1 MKVSYTSKKRVRK
14 NFGRIDACIDMP
26 SLLEVQT
33 GSYNS
38 FINNVDMYGNHCE
51 FGLEEVFK
59 SIFPIRDFAGNG
71 MLEFVKYELAQ
82 PKYDM
87 EECIKRDL
95 TYAAPVKATL
105 RLVVF
110 DVDEDTGAKSV
121 HDVKE
126 QDVFMGDIPL
136 MTPNGT
142 FIVNGTERVV
152 VSQMHRSP
160 GVFFDH
166 DKGKT
171 MANGEFLFAARIIPY
186 RGSWLDFEFDSKDLV
201 YARIDRRRKLPV
213 TTIFYSLYSKETEEQ
228 FAKAKEEGRKL
239 EPSEIK
245 GMDKEEIL
253 AYFYETYT
261 VEKEKKGWKVEF
273 DAQKMKGVKFEYDLV
288 DANTGKVVLE
298 KDKKITP
305 RKAKELVEKGLT
317 HFLVKNNYML
327 GKYLAKAIVLSKT
340 GEVLA
345 DAGDEITEELL
356 AAIDDSKVKS
366 FELLY
371 IDNVNVGPYIR
382 NTLMQDRNTNREEAL
397 GDIYKVMRPGEP
409 VTLEASEAIFKNLF
423 FDEERYDLSS
433 VGRVKMNSALDISYE
448 DAPDTCHILRKDDIL
463 RVVKHMVE
471 LKDGKGVVDDIDHLG
486 NRRVR
491 SVGELMENQYRMG
504 LARMERAI
512 KEKMSSEILNNVKPQ
527 DLVNSK
533 PIAAVIRE
541 FFGSSQLSQFMDQN
555 NPLSEVTHKRRLSAL
570 GPGGLS
576 RDRAGFEVRDVHP
589 THYGRICPIETPE
602 GPNIGLINALSS
614 YARINKYGFI
624 ECPYRKVVD
633 GVVTSDVVYLSADE
647 ESRYV
652 MAEANAEV
660 TDEGKFVKDLIT
672 CRKAGEVIFAKPEEI
687 NFIDVSPKQLVS
699 VAAALIPFLEN
710 DDANRALMGSN
721 MQRQGVPLLR
731 SEAPLVG
738 TGIEA
743 TVAKDSGATLV
754 AKYDGEVVAVDA
766 NRIVIRTEATENVV
780 DMGVEIYRLSKFR
793 RSNANT
799 CINQVP
805 LVKVGDKI
813 KAGDI
818 IADGPCTDMG
828 ELALGKNVLVAFMPW
843 NGLNYEDAILLSEK
857 ISRDDVL
864 TSLHIE
870 EFEVMARD
878 TKLGQEEITRDIPN
892 VGEDAL
898 RNLDESGII
907 YIGAEVKAG
916 DILVGKVTP
925 KGESLVTPEE
935 KLLRAIFGEKASDV
949 RDTSLRAQPG
959 IEGVVVDV
967 QVFNRRGVEKDER
980 SLAIEQAEISKLA
993 KDRDDEMSIVRKSY
1007 NQRLKEMLLGQTVVD
1022 APKGIAKKLVLTE
1035 EVLKNIP
1042 EYQLGKIVI
1051 KDEELMA
1058 KIESFTNAFNERL
1071 DRVQKHFEQKVDEV
1085 QRGDDLL
1092 PGVLK
1097 QVKVFIATK
1106 RKMQTGDKMAGR
1118 HGNKGTVSRV
1128 LPLEDMPY
1136 MEDGTPVDIV
1146 LNPLGVP
1153 SRMNVGQ
1160 ILETHLGWAAKELG
1174 KQLNELCEQY
1184 KRGEK
1189 TIEELNE
1196 RLKDIYG
1203 EKQYKREIEVLSEP
1217 EKLEMVSNL
1226 KNGIPM
1232 ATPVFDGAN
1241 GDDINRML
1249 TMAGLPTSGQIDLYD
1264 GRTGEKF
1271 DRKVTVGIIYMIKL
1285 HHIVDEKMHARSVG
1299 PYSLVTQQPLGGKAQ
1314 FGGQRFGEMEVWAL
1328 QAYGAAYT
1336 LQEML
1341 TVKSDDVNGR
1351 TKVYES
1357 IIRGE
1362 DSFDSGIPESFN
1374 VLVKEIKSLCLNV
1387 EMINVDEA

>member
-1 MKVSYTSKKRVRK
+1 MEMSYTSKKRVRK
-14 NFGRIDACIDMP
+14 NFGRIDAIIDMP
-26 SLLEVQT
+26 SLIEVQT
-33 GSYNS
+33 SSYNS
-38 FINNVDMYGNHCE
+38 FINNVDMYGNRCE

-71 MLEFVKYELAQ
+71 VLEFVKYELAK
-82 PKYDM
+82 PKYDV
-87 EECIKRDL
+87 EECVKRDL

-105 RLVVF
+105 RLVVY
-110 DVDEDTGAKSV
+110 DIDEETGAKEI
-121 HDVKE
+121 HDIKE
-126 QDVFMGDIPL
+126 QDVYMGDIPL
-136 MTPNGT
+136 MTENGT
-142 FIVNGTERVV
+142 FVVNGTERVV

-160 GVFFDH
+160 GVFFDS

-171 MANGEFLFAARIIPY
+171 LANGKKLFAARIIPY
-186 RGSWLDFEFDSKDLV
+186 RGSWLDFEFDAKDLV

-213 TTIFYSLYSKETEEQ
+213 TTILYSLYSKETEEKIIE
-228 FAKAKEEGRKL
+228 AKKAGKKID
-239 EPSEIK
+239 PSEIK
-245 GMDKEEIL
+245 GMSKEEIL
-253 AYFYETYT
+253 AYFYETSV
-261 VEKEKKGWKVEF
+261 VEKVKKGWAIEF
-273 DAQKMKGVKFEYDLV
+273 DASKMKGVKFDFDLV
-288 DANTGKVVLE
+288 DAETGKVVWE
-298 KDKKITP
+298 ANKKITP
-305 RKAKELVEKGLT
+305 RTATKLVEKGLKS
-317 HFLVKNNYML
+317 FLVNDNYL
-327 GKYLAKAIVLSKT
+327 YGKYLAKALVVNKT
-340 GEVLA
+340 GEVIA
-345 DAGDEITEELL
+345 DAGAELNEEVLNNIKD
-356 AAIDDSKVKS
+356 AKVKS
-366 FELLY
+366 LELLY

-382 NTLMQDRNTNREEAL
+382 NTLEIDRNTNREEAL

-409 VTLEASEAIFKNLF
+409 VTLEASEAVFKNLF

-433 VGRVKMNSALDISYE
+433 VGRVKMNSALDIPFA
-448 DAPDTCHILRKDDIL
+448 DAPDTLHILRKDDIL

-471 LKDGKGVVDDIDHLG
+471 LRDGKGEVDDIDHLG

-504 LARMERAI
+504 LVRMERAI
-512 KEKMSSEILNNVKPQ
+512 REKMSSEVLNNVRPQ
-527 DLVNSK
+527 DLVNAK

-541 FFGSSQLSQFMDQN
+541 FFTSSQLSQFMDQD
-555 NPLSEVTHKRRLSAL
+555 NPLSELTHKRRLSAL

-602 GPNIGLINALSS
+602 GPNIGLINALST

-633 GVVTSDVVYLSADE
+633 GVVTNDVVYLSADE
-647 ESRYV
+647 ETKYI
-652 MAEANAEV
+652 MAEANA
-660 TDEGKFVKDLIT
+660 KVKEDGHFENDLIT

-687 NFIDVSPKQLVS
+687 NFIDVSPKQIVS

-721 MQRQGVPLLR
+721 MQRQGVPLIR

-743 TVAKDSGATLV
+743 KVAKDSGATLV

-766 NRIVIRTEATENVV
+766 NRIVIRSQDKNVA

-793 RSNANT
+793 RSNKDT

-805 LVKVGDKI
+805 LVKVGDVI
-813 KAGDI
+813 HAGDI
-818 IADGPCTDMG
+818 IADGPCTNMG

-843 NGLNYEDAILLSEK
+843 NGLNYEDAILLSER

-925 KGESLVTPEE
+925 KGESVVTPEE

-959 IEGVVVDV
+959 VEGVVVDV

-1007 NQRLKEMLLGQTVVD
+1007 NSRLKEMLLGQTVVD

-1051 KDEELMA
+1051 KDEELMS
-1058 KIESFTNAFNERL
+1058 KIEEFTNAFNERL
-1071 DRVQKHFEQKVDEV
+1071 DKVQKHFEQKVDEV

-1136 MEDGTPVDIV
+1136 TEDGTPVDIV

-1189 TIEELNE
+1189 TIDELNDK
-1196 RLKDIYG
+1196 LKEIYG
-1203 EKQYKREIEVLSEP
+1203 EKQYNREIATLNEA
-1217 EKLEMVSNL
+1217 EKLEMVGNL
-1226 KNGIPM
+1226 KDGIPF

-1249 TMAGLPTSGQIDLYD
+1249 EMAGLPTSGQIDLYD

-1357 IIRGE
+1357 IVRGE
-1362 DSFDSGIPESFN
+1362 DSFESGVPESFN

-1387 EMINVDEA
+1387 EMLNEEEA

>member
-1 MKVSYTSKKRVRK
+1 RV
-14 NFGRIDACIDMP
+14 
-26 SLLEVQT
+26 
-33 GSYNS
+33 
-38 FINNVDMYGNHCE
+38 
-51 FGLEEVFK
+51 
-59 SIFPIRDFAGNG
+59 
-71 MLEFVKYELAQ
+71 
-82 PKYDM
+82 
-87 EECIKRDL
+87 
-95 TYAAPVKATL
+95 
-105 RLVVF
+105 
-110 DVDEDTGAKSV
+110 
-121 HDVKE
+121 
-126 QDVFMGDIPL
+126 
-136 MTPNGT
+136 
-142 FIVNGTERVV
+142 
-152 VSQMHRSP
+152 
-160 GVFFDH
+160 
-166 DKGKT
+166 
-171 MANGEFLFAARIIPY
+171 
-186 RGSWLDFEFDSKDLV
+186 
-201 YARIDRRRKLPV
+201 
-213 TTIFYSLYSKETEEQ
+213 
-228 FAKAKEEGRKL
+228 
-239 EPSEIK
+239 
-245 GMDKEEIL
+245 
-253 AYFYETYT
+253 
-261 VEKEKKGWKVEF
+261 
-273 DAQKMKGVKFEYDLV
+273 KGVKLDFDLV
-288 DANTGKVVLE
+288 DAKTGKVVWEQGKKLTARTANKLVEDGLE
-298 KDKKITP
+298 YYQV
-305 RKAKELVEKGLT
+305 AKEQL
-317 HFLVKNNYML
+317 Y
-327 GKYLAKAIVLSKT
+327 GKFVGKAIVDSKT
-340 GEVLA
+340 GEIIA
-345 DAGDEITEELL
+345 DAGAELNEEVLEKIS
-356 AAIDDSKVKS
+356 AAKIK
-366 FELLY
+366 ELSILY
-371 IDNVNVGPYIR
+371 IDGVNVGPYIR
-382 NTLMQDRNTNREEAL
+382 NTLEADKNHCREEAL
-397 GDIYKVMRPGEP
+397 LDIYRVMRPGEP
-409 VTLEASEAIFKNLF
+409 ATLDASYQLFKALF

-433 VGRVKMNSALDISYE
+433 VGRVKMNLSMDIPFE
-448 DAPDTCHILRKDDIL
+448 EAPDTCRTLRKDDIL
-463 RVVKHMVE
+463 RVVKHMIE
-471 LKDGKGVVDDIDHLG
+471 LRDGKGEVDDIDHLG

-491 SVGELMENQYRMG
+491 SVGELMENQYRTG
-504 LARMERAI
+504 LLRMERAI
-512 KEKMSSEILNNVKPQ
+512 REKMSAEVLNNVKPQ
-527 DLVNSK
+527 DLVNAK

-555 NPLSEVTHKRRLSAL
+555 NPLSEITHKRRLSAL

-602 GPNIGLINALSS
+602 GPNIGLINSLST

-624 ECPYRKVVD
+624 ECPYRKVID
-633 GVVTSDVVYLSADE
+633 GVVTSEVIYLSADE
-647 ESRYV
+647 EGKYII
-652 MAEANAEV
+652 AEANAKVNDDGRFAE
-660 TDEGKFVKDLIT
+660 ELIA
-672 CRKAGEVIFAKPEEI
+672 CRKAGDVVRAVPTDI
-687 NFIDVSPKQLVS
+687 NLIDVSPKQLVS
-699 VAAALIPFLEN
+699 VATALIPFLEN

-754 AKYDGEVVAVDA
+754 AKYDGVVDSVDA
-766 NRIVIRTEATENVV
+766 NRIVIRSDDKNASNV
-780 DMGVEIYRLSKFR
+780 GVEIYRLQKFR
-793 RSNANT
+793 RSNQNT

-843 NGLNYEDAILLSEK
+843 NGLNYEDAILLSER

-892 VGEDAL
+892 VGEEAL
-898 RNLDESGII
+898 RNLDEAGIV

-925 KGESLVTPEE
+925 KGESPVTPEE

-949 RDTSLRAQPG
+949 RDTSLRVQPG

-967 QVFNRRGVEKDER
+967 HVFSRRGVEKDER
-980 SLAIEQAEISKLA
+980 ALSIEQQEISQLA
-993 KDRDDEMSIVRKSY
+993 KDRDDEIAIIRRSFDA
-1007 NQRLKEMLLGQTVVD
+1007 RLKSMLVGQTVVD
-1022 APKGIAKKLVLTE
+1022 APKGIDKKAKLTE
-1035 EVLKNIP
+1035 EMLALIP
-1042 EYQLGKIVI
+1042 SSQWRKIVV
-1051 KDEELMA
+1051 KDEKAMTEIEEFTAAFDERVA
-1058 KIESFTNAFNERL
+1058 K
-1071 DRVQKHFEQKVDEV
+1071 VHKHFDNKVEKV

-1097 QVKVFIATK
+1097 MVKVFIATK

-1128 LPLEDMPY
+1128 LPLQDMPY

-1174 KQLNELCEQY
+1174 KQLDELCEQY
-1184 KRGEK
+1184 KKGEK
-1189 TIEELNE
+1189 TIDELNA
-1196 RLKDIYG
+1196 RLKEIYG
-1203 EKQYKREIEVLSEP
+1203 EKQYKAEIETLNEADKM
-1217 EKLEMVSNL
+1217 ELVSNL

-1241 GDDINRML
+1241 GEDINRML
-1249 TMAGLPTSGQIDLYD
+1249 ELAGLPTSGQIDLYD

-1351 TKVYES
+1351 TKVYEA

-1362 DSFDSGIPESFN
+1362 DTFDTGVPESFN

-1387 EMINVDEA
+1387 EMLSEEV